1 MRIRVTVIHRNA
13 ERVACRASL
22 IGPLEKFLP
31 KRTAR
36 SMNILACDQKNM
48 VRFSIRY
55 GKYSNTSCDIFRV
68 NVPRESIKRNLN

>member
-48 VRFSIRY
+48 VRFSIREILEY
-55 GKYSNTSCDIFRV
+55 LVRYISGKRS
-68 NVPRESIKRNLN
+68 P

>member
-1 MRIRVTVIHRNA
+1 MRIRVTVIHRNS

-48 VRFSIRY
+48 VRFSIQER
-55 GKYSNTSCDIFRV
+55 I
-68 NVPRESIKRNLN
+68 PRAIYFG